1 MLNENEFQEIQN
13 KIIDAFD
20 KSIDVDDT
28 IYFDEQT
35 TLYEQI
41 MFILSDYAVNAN
53 SIYVMLDSKAI
64 EKKYTEKIK

>member
-28 IYFDEQT
+28 VYFDEQT

-53 SIYVMLDSKAI
+53 SIYGKSKSG
-64 EKKYTEKIK
+64 